1 MLRIFPVQI
10 RSVARMDSLKSAWR
24 DQAEN
29 PESYGLSFFVERRN
43 RFLQRLIVRLLRFVK
58 NLRRGRAFN
67 NSHGIHRQD
76 TTARIGT
83 LPRSFVRSVK
93 RSRYEWARVRI
104 WLFDILPPGFGDADV
119 ATEHKQSNRRDRC
132 RQRKDKP
139 HGPGMSRTVR
149 GPKGG
154 Q

>member
-1 MLRIFPVQI
+1 MAVRNFLQGEATSYIFLQI
-10 RSVARMDSLKSAWR
+10 RSGAGMDSPKSAWR

-83 LPRSFVRSVK
+83 LPRSFVRSVQTLEVRMGSGANLVIRHPAARLRGRGCSDGTQAI
-93 RSRYEWARVRI
+93 RSARSM
-104 WLFDILPPGFGDADV
+104 PP
-119 ATEHKQSNRRDRC
+119 T
-132 RQRKDKP
+132 QR
-139 HGPGMSRTVR
+139 
-149 GPKGG
+149 
-154 Q
+154 

>member
-43 RFLQRLIVRLLRFVK
+43 RLLQCLIVRMLRFVK
-58 NLRRGRAFN
+58 NLRRGRAFD

-83 LPRSFVRSVK
+83 LPRSFVRSVQTSDA
-93 RSRYEWARVRI
+93 RMGSGGNFVSRYPAARLRGRECSDETQAVQSAR
-104 WLFDILPPGFGDADV
+104 LMLPV
-119 ATEHKQSNRRDRC
+119 
-132 RQRKDKP
+132 QR
-139 HGPGMSRTVR
+139 
-149 GPKGG
+149 
-154 Q
+154 